1 MEDDYSSFTRNP
13 FGASSDGDIALNDL
27 LEVSRGGLK
36 SLDDALLTAT
46 LTDAMEEGLPQRKA
60 VSSPE
65 CFDAPEQA
73 SHDHAGR
80 TQQLSQSHSL
90 KQQFQPLYGS
100 EASMEDPLYSDTTT
114 TNEMGGSSRESFGI
128 TSKLLGNFEEDPG
141 CKKTISFADKIAT
154 LMGEDVLLGS
164 ESSLQTL
171 DIFEDETKA
180 TTMIDTS
187 VDVGDQDSFDIAIDE
202 DEDEEDKKMRRQ
214 LMYAVGGVGFF
225 ALMGFAAKNLLKIF
239 DKTVNDNQ
247 DIDGGMDISNAADGL
262 THANDLATVVAG
274 DGGSSATSAASATHA
289 AEASASSSQ
298 SQVGTAGGLGMNPG
312 ATGGQAGGG
321 QMSAAQT
328 QVVQN
333 MAVNAASNAA
343 SSAASLSSA
352 IASAAAAAAGT
363 AAGATA
369 AAATVA
375 TVATVVSRD
384 LESCFGGRKGIS
396 LFSIISPSF

>member
-1 MEDDYSSFTRNP
+1 MEDDYSLFTRNP
-13 FGASSDGDIALNDL
+13 FGALSDGDIDLNDL
-27 LEVSRGGLK
+27 LEESREGLK

-60 VSSPE
+60 VSSPPE
-65 CFDAPEQA
+65 CFNLNEDEEWFDAPEQA

-80 TQQLSQSHSL
+80 TQQLSQSQSL
-90 KQQFQPLYGS
+90 EQHFQSLHGS

-114 TNEMGGSSRESFGI
+114 TIEMGGSSRESFGI
-128 TSKLLGNFEEDPG
+128 SKLLGNFEEDPG

-154 LMGEDVLLGS
+154 PMGEDVLLGS

-171 DIFEDETKA
+171 DIFGDETKA
-180 TTMIDTS
+180 TTMMDS
-187 VDVGDQDSFDIAIDE
+187 SGDVGDQDSFGVVI
-202 DEDEEDKKMRRQ
+202 DEDEEDKNIRRQ
-214 LMYAVGGVGFF
+214 LMYAVGGVGCF
-225 ALMGFAAKNLLKIF
+225 ALMGFAAKNLLKLF

-262 THANDLATVVAG
+262 TNTSDLATAVAG

-289 AEASASSSQ
+289 AEASASASQ

-312 ATGGQAGGG
+312 GTGGQAGGG

-343 SSAASLSSA
+343 SSAASASSA
-352 IASAAAAAAGT
+352 IASAAASAAGT
-363 AAGATA
+363 TAGATA
-369 AAATVA
+369 TAATVA
-375 TVATVVSRD
+375 TVATAVS
-384 LESCFGGRKGIS
+384 
-396 LFSIISPSF
+396 